1 MRLRLDQ
8 DEKGVQLWRAK
19 DMARGGILCPNNFNS
34 HPWRRKRSSKR
45 SKGHDSGYSRDFVVQ
60 RMSCESARV
69 AEAQNIV
76 ASSRMP
82 EGFVLTLD
90 EDSSVITI
98 QDIVNA
104 GDRELVMKVPKTDQQ
119 HAHRHFQ

>member
-1 MRLRLDQ
+1 
-8 DEKGVQLWRAK
+8 
-19 DMARGGILCPNNFNS
+19 
-34 HPWRRKRSSKR
+34 
-45 SKGHDSGYSRDFVVQ
+45 
-60 RMSCESARV
+60 
-69 AEAQNIV
+69 
-76 ASSRMP
+76 MP